1 LVWQLEAWGFTLI
14 DCQLPTPHLASLG
27 ARPWP
32 RERFLRA
39 LDTALLAPTRRGRWS
54 LEPGLIASRLT

>member
-1 LVWQLEAWGFTLI
+1 VWQTEAWGFTLF

-32 RERFLRA
+32 RERFLAA
-39 LDTALLAPTRRGRWS
+39 LEHALKTRTRRGRWVI
-54 LEPGLIASRLT
+54 EPGVIASRLG